1 LYGDSITFDRS
12 LFTETSDKSLIN
24 VPGYVKILCVFQAH
38 AIAASQCHMAS
49 VIDNRT
55 TKSNYKSVRFKVFN
69 PGDYVIHVNDLG
81 DKLHY
86 NLRGPYQ
93 VVARNEANIYSCKDL
108 RTNEEI
114 KFDVASL
121 RLFICPPNV
130 KLKLFIMIL
139 LVVMEFRKH
148 YVC

>member
-1 LYGDSITFDRS
+1 MYGFQANSNSWLSS
-12 LFTETSDKSLIN
+12 LVN
-24 VPGYVKILCVFQAH
+24 VPDYVKKLCAFQAH

-55 TKSNYKSVRFKVFN
+55 TKSNVKCVSFKEFK
-69 PGDYVIHVNDLG
+69 PGDYVIHINDLG
-81 DKLHY
+81 GKLNY
-86 NLRGPYQ
+86 NWRGPYQ
-93 VVARNEANIYSCKDL
+93 VVARKEANIYSCKDL
-108 RTNEEI
+108 RTNEE
-114 KFDVASL
+114 FQLDVASL

-130 KLKLFIMIL
+130 KLELFVMIL